1 MRLVWKLLRE
11 NISKPQLVGFFFA
24 NLVGM
29 CIILAAVQFY
39 SDINP
44 VLAGKD
50 NLFKEDYITVTKKVG
65 MLSGLTS
72 RSSGFSR
79 QEIEDIK
86 QQPFIKDVGV
96 YTPSQFKVFTGFS
109 SKDVGV
115 VFSTEM
121 FFEAVPDKFID
132 VQTDD
137 WHFSP
142 VDNTIPIILPKN
154 YLDLYNFGFAE
165 AGSMPKISEGLAG
178 MVNLDVTIYSKGG
191 QRKEMKGRIVAFSN
205 RINTILVPESFM
217 EWANSNYGNANTSY
231 TPARLIIE
239 VGNIADPSLSTY
251 FNDKGYEISGENTTA
266 SKMSFFLKIIVS
278 IVALV
283 GFIICILSFFVL
295 VLSIYLLLEKNMDK
309 LKTLRLI
316 GYSRAFVSRPYI
328 LLSVGLNL
336 IILII
341 SFACVLVVRDVY
353 MDAIRDIYSV
363 SDLKFPICTIGIG
376 FGIFSILSLLNIF
389 IIKSKIR

>member
-24 NLVGM
+24 NLIGM
-29 CIILAAVQFY
+29 CIILAAIQFY
-39 SDINP
+39 LDINP
-44 VLAGKD
+44 ILAGKD
-50 NLFKEDYITVTKKVG
+50 NLFKEDYLTITKKVG

-72 RSSGFSR
+72 RNTGFSQ
-79 QEIEDIK
+79 QEIDNLK
-86 QQPFIKDVGV
+86 QQTFIKDVGV

-109 SKDVGV
+109 SKDLGA

-121 FFEAVPDKFID
+121 FFESVPDKFID
-132 VQTDD
+132 VQSDEWD
-137 WHFSP
+137 FSP
-142 VDNTIPIILPKN
+142 VDNIIPIILPKN

-165 AGSMPKISEGLAG
+165 ASSMPKISEGLVG
-178 MVNLDVTIYSKGG
+178 MVNLDVTIYGKGK
-191 QRKEMKGRIVAFSN
+191 QRKELKGRIVAFSN

-217 EWANSNYGNANTSY
+217 MWANQNYGNTDTSF
-231 TPARLIIE
+231 TPARLIVE
-239 VGNIADPSLSTY
+239 VSNIADPTLSTY
-251 FNDKGYEISGENTTA
+251 FKDKGYEISGESTTA

-283 GFIICILSFFVL
+283 GFIICALSFFVL

-316 GYSRAFVSRPYI
+316 GYTRSFVSRPYI

-336 IILII
+336 IILIL
-341 SFACVLVVRDVY
+341 SYVCVFITRDMY
-353 MDAIRDIYSV
+353 MDAISDIYSV
-363 SDLKFPICTIGIG
+363 SELGFPLCTIGIG
-376 FGIFSILSLLNIF
+376 IGIFLVLSLLNIS